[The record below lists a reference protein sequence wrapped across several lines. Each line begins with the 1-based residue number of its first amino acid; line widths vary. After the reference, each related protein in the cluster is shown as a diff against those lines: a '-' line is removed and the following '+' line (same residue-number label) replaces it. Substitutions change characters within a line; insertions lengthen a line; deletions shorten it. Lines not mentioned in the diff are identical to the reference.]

1 MMENKLMKTK
11 SCKVKFCCYGHNNLL
26 GTHKTT
32 FEFTKDKD
40 LSSNGNCIIGVGAD
54 FELNQVRKLLKFE
67 NIIIRI
73 SVDTISDEITAKVN
87 PNFND
92 AQEIVI
98 RLGEYDST
106 RTLGIRADKAS
117 MHIKRKIIN
126 KMNNPMQKMVIEIE
140 GFN

>member
-1 MMENKLMKTK
+1 MLSK
-11 SCKVKFCCYGHNNLL
+11 STRVKFCCYGHKNIL

-32 FEFTKDKD
+32 LEFTKDKD

-54 FELNQVRKLLKFE
+54 FELSQIRKLLEFE

-73 SVDTISDEITAKVN
+73 SVDAIIDEITAKLN

-98 RLGEYDST
+98 RLGEYDSP
-106 RTLGIRADKAS
+106 RTLGTRADKAS

-126 KMNNPMQKMVIEIE
+126 KMKNPMQKMIVEME

>member
-1 MMENKLMKTK
+1 MKY
-11 SCKVKFCCYGHNNLL
+11 KFFCYGHRNIL

-40 LSSNGNCIIGVGAD
+40 LSLNGNCIIGVSAD
-54 FELNQVRKLLKFE
+54 FELIQINKLLKFK
-67 NIIIRI
+67 NILIRL
-73 SVDTISDEITAKVN
+73 SVDNLSEEIIAKVN

-98 RLGEYDST
+98 RLGEYDSP
-106 RTLGIRADKAS
+106 RTLGTRADKAS
-117 MHIKRKIIN
+117 MHLKRKIIN
-126 KMNNPMQKMVIEIE
+126 KMKNPMQKMIVEIE

>member
-1 MMENKLMKTK
+1 VESFKLL
-11 SCKVKFCCYGHNNLL
+11 SRSIKVKFCCYGHRNIL

-54 FELNQVRKLLKFE
+54 FELSQIRKLLEFE

-73 SVDTISDEITAKVN
+73 SVDEISDEITAKVN

-92 AQEIVI
+92 SQEIVV
-98 RLGEYDST
+98 RLGEYDSL
-106 RTLGIRADKAS
+106 RTLGTRADKAS
-117 MHIKRKIIN
+117 MHLKRKIIN
-126 KMNNPMQKMVIEIE
+126 KMNNPKQKMVIEIE